1 MLLPKEVNEEG
12 EEEDPRAELVQ
23 KLLEYKMYKYMAY
36 ELRDKQV
43 DAAKSWYKKPMLPKE
58 VADYQYPIDY
68 EELLGGLSLS
78 KLHEIFKAVMRRQEE
93 KIDPIRS
100 RFGKIEKDEINLEEK
115 QVYIEEYVKNHKR
128 FSFRN
133 LLEKQGSK
141 MEVIVT
147 FMAVLE
153 MMKQGIISIEQED
166 TFADIV
172 ITSSY
177 AA

>member
-1 MLLPKEVNEEG
+1 
-12 EEEDPRAELVQ
+12 
-23 KLLEYKMYKYMAY
+23 
-36 ELRDKQV
+36 
-43 DAAKSWYKKPMLPKE
+43 
-58 VADYQYPIDY
+58 
-68 EELLGGLSLS
+68 
-78 KLHEIFKAVMRRQEE
+78 MRRQEE
-93 KIDPIRS
+93 KVDPIRS

-115 QVYIEEYVKNHKR
+115 QVYIEEYVRNHKR
-128 FSFRN
+128 FSFRS